1 MFFFMNG
8 TIMERPP
15 VVKKNIP
22 TWSPFPTD
30 LLPGLL
36 YLDHTCSRCITRKRW
51 RVREIEV
58 TSCRFRS
65 VSIYIYVYVYYM
77 YIYIYICIYVYL
89 STDFYSSTHV
99 SPTFLWH
106 GNVLKGHH
114 LLTRW
119 IYGEAPARLRC
130 SPFGQSLLM
139 CPGILKNRRQKPG
152 ESCWHQTS
160 KQNQQETSIEIV
172 DFSH

>member
-1 MFFFMNG
+1 MEHHG
-8 TIMERPP
+8 TEHLPF
-15 VVKKNIP
+15 VKKIP
-22 TWSPFPTD
+22 TWSHFPTN

-65 VSIYIYVYVYYM
+65 VKDVCIYIYV
-77 YIYIYICIYVYL
+77 
-89 STDFYSSTHV
+89 SANFYSSTHV

-114 LLTRW
+114 QNQVKH
-119 IYGEAPARLRC
+119 GEARTGWDAAPLAAKASWCAR
-130 SPFGQSLLM
+130 
-139 CPGILKNRRQKPG
+139 
-152 ESCWHQTS
+152 ESW
-160 KQNQQETSIEIV
+160 KIPVRNLAQETSMFFGKQNSVPCFRKGTQFHLVHTPIQPIQ
-172 DFSH
+172 HQ